1 MCFDLSMLD
10 NEITLLANSCEQ
22 IFSEKLKSLLKFGI
36 RSTRYKDIFD
46 FYYLIKKKK
55 LDKEKLIKC
64 FDILIYK
71 DDTMNENNIEDIIK
85 RLDGI
90 FNNVGYRKILGQ
102 ANNNWLEL
110 PVDEVTDFVIIYFKS
125 LSKLFI

>member
-1 MCFDLSMLD
+1 M
-10 NEITLLANSCEQ
+10 ILLF
-22 IFSEKLKSLLKFGI
+22 IFCYNFLF
-36 RSTRYKDIFD
+36 IF
-46 FYYLIKKKK
+46 FV
-55 LDKEKLIKC
+55 

-102 ANNNWLEL
+102 ANNNWLGL
-110 PVDEVTDFVIIYFKS
+110 SVDEVTDFVIIYFKS
-125 LSKLFI
+125 LSKLSV